1 MNRISMLC
9 AVTILL
15 AGLPASARADEGRN
29 WAILIGVNEYLDPKI
44 PQLQYCVED
53 ARKLFETLTRLG
65 DFQPDRVLLLVDDQ
79 PKAHLRPLRLNL
91 QSQIE
96 GWLANCQPQDTVI
109 IAFSGHGFV
118 DELTGEG
125 FLAPADCE
133 LDDLRGTGFAT
144 ERLRQMLRKCR
155 ARKKLLILDCC
166 FAGAERS
173 GVPTGATGQELSE
186 AFREAQGLITLA
198 SSRKDERSQEWPE
211 KGQGLFT
218 YFLLEG
224 LAGKADYD
232 GDGVVNVD
240 ELYRYTFEN
249 VPLAAQRELNARQ
262 RPVRIIGPDTEGVFA
277 LSRVAVVP
285 RPLDTSVIA
294 QFTVRETDRDGP
306 LVPGATVELF
316 HRLEGEA
323 RPALLASGRTDT
335 SGRSQLEVTMSLFQQ
350 SQGTF
355 AVAVRRGDTSRSYS
369 LERFPQSRSYALYL
383 PRATAP
389 TTPPPATPIP
399 PRATAATSPPT
410 APPIPASPRPGTT
423 IENSIGMKLA
433 WIPAG
438 QFLMGSPETDNSA
451 FSDDKPQHLVRITKP
466 FHLGVMEVTQVQ
478 YEQVM
483 GTNPSHFQGGSLPVE
498 SVTWDEAVE
507 FCRRL
512 SSLPEE
518 RAAGRVYRLPTEAE
532 WEYAA
537 RAGSTG
543 KWCFGD
549 DESELGDYA
558 WYGMNSESR
567 THPVGQ
573 KRPNA
578 WGLYDMHG
586 NVWEWCED
594 VGKRVYVAR
603 EVRDGDLV
611 EPIPVDDPSGT
622 GVGSNRVG
630 RGGSWYGTPGQ
641 HCRSAHRLGLG
652 AQIGRGHSVG
662 FRVAFSSVDQSRS
675 E

>member
-1 MNRISMLC
+1 MLC

-15 AGLPASARADEGRN
+15 AGLSASARADEGRN

-44 PQLQYCVED
+44 PQLKYCVED
-53 ARKLFETLTRLG
+53 ARKLFETLNRLG

-232 GDGVVNVD
+232 EDGVVNVD

-389 TTPPPATPIP
+389 TTPPPTTPIP

-662 FRVAFSSVDQSRS
+662 FRVAFSSVDQSS
-675 E
+675 GE